1 MNEYIWS
8 LWISVFP
15 SLSLSLFLRFM
26 LIKYLKYLSILGRKR
41 IQQLGVQLK
50 LNQHCIDTAFNFF
63 KMAVNRRMTQ
73 GRKTTHVIAACL
85 YIVCRTEGTPHIL
98 QCQYTVSEAT
108 IIIQYEWRDRI
119 TWEKRDLGKG
129 GVKVLSEWKVKKYVT
144 DLLHTMPYI
153 LIWIYS
159 VT

>member
-1 MNEYIWS
+1 MNIYDHFEY
-8 LWISVFP
+8 LFP

-98 QCQYTVSEAT
+98 QYQYTVSEAT

-129 GVKVLSEWKVKKYVT
+129 GVKVLSE
-144 DLLHTMPYI
+144 
-153 LIWIYS
+153 
-159 VT
+159 

>member
-1 MNEYIWS
+1 MNIYDHFEY
-8 LWISVFP
+8 LFP

-129 GVKVLSEWKVKKYVT
+129 GVKVLSEWKVQKNVT
-144 DLLHTMPYI
+144 DFLHTMPYI

>member
-1 MNEYIWS
+1 MNIYDHFEY
-8 LWISVFP
+8 LFP

>member
-1 MNEYIWS
+1 MITLNTC
-8 LWISVFP
+8 FP
-15 SLSLSLFLRFM
+15 LFL
-26 LIKYLKYLSILGRKR
+26 YLSFSGLCWLNTFKYLSILGRKR

-108 IIIQYEWRDRI
+108 IIIQYEWRD
-119 TWEKRDLGKG
+119 ESPGKKG
-129 GVKVLSEWKVKKYVT
+129 IWGRVGLRFCQSERLKKMWLTFYIPC
-144 DLLHTMPYI
+144 HTYWYEYI
-153 LIWIYS
+153 
-159 VT
+159 V

>member
-1 MNEYIWS
+1 MNIYDHFEY
-8 LWISVFP
+8 LFP
-15 SLSLSLFLRFM
+15 SRSLSLFLRFM

-129 GVKVLSEWKVKKYVT
+129 GVKVLSEWKVKKSVT

>member
-1 MNEYIWS
+1 MNIYDHFEY
-8 LWISVFP
+8 LFP

-129 GVKVLSEWKVKKYVT
+129 GVKVLSEWKVKKNVS

>member
-1 MNEYIWS
+1 MNIYDHFES
-8 LWISVFP
+8 LFP

-129 GVKVLSEWKVKKYVT
+129 GVRFCQSERLKKMWLTFYIPC
-144 DLLHTMPYI
+144 HTYWYEYI
-153 LIWIYS
+153 
-159 VT
+159 V

>member
-1 MNEYIWS
+1 MNIYDHFEY
-8 LWISVFP
+8 LFP

-129 GVKVLSEWKVKKYVT
+129 GVKVLSEWKVKKSVT

>member
-1 MNEYIWS
+1 MNIYDHFEY
-8 LWISVFP
+8 LFP

-119 TWEKRDLGKG
+119 TWEKRDLWKG
-129 GVKVLSEWKVKKYVT
+129 GVKVLSEWKVKKNVT
-144 DLLHTMPYI
+144 DFLHTMPYI

>member
-1 MNEYIWS
+1 MNIYDHFEY
-8 LWISVFP
+8 LFP

-129 GVKVLSEWKVKKYVT
+129 GVKVFVRVKG
-144 DLLHTMPYI
+144 
-153 LIWIYS
+153 
-159 VT
+159 

>member
-1 MNEYIWS
+1 MNIYDHFEY
-8 LWISVFP
+8 LFP
-15 SLSLSLFLRFM
+15 SLSLSLFLRFI

-129 GVKVLSEWKVKKYVT
+129 GVKVLSEWKVKKSVT

>member
-1 MNEYIWS
+1 MNIYDHFEY
-8 LWISVFP
+8 LFP

-119 TWEKRDLGKG
+119 TWEKRDLWKG
-129 GVKVLSEWKVKKYVT
+129 GVKVLSEWKVKKNVT